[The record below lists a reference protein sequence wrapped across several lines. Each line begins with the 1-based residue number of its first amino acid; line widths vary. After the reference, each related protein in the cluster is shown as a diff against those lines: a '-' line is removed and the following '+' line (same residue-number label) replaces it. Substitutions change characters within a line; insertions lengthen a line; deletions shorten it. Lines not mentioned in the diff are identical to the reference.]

1 MGRRAEMS
9 GKIRKPV
16 TPRRVLGWLLRG
28 IGALLL
34 CFFLAITVP
43 YAWNH
48 PGVSQEYQEQ
58 VSVTDFRD
66 QTTGPERVKLLPD
79 NQEALEERIRL
90 ITGATERVIYASFDL
105 RMDNSGQD
113 VMALLLDAAK
123 RGVQVQLLVDG
134 LMPYTQ
140 VGHWDLFRALA
151 AQPNV
156 ELRRYNPPSL
166 LRPLEF
172 HGRMH
177 DKYVIVDETAY
188 LLGGRNTYDY
198 FLGDYPTN
206 HPSHDLELL
215 VYNTL
220 GDDNQGSMAQVLDYF
235 RSVWN
240 LDCTVPW
247 FEEESLLED
256 AGVQQAVSQLEDRF
270 QWLKNTYP
278 EAFRPVDYAAET
290 QEAGAIHLVS
300 NPTNPQVKEPQVL
313 YTMTQLLSSA
323 EEEVLFQSP
332 YVVCNDVMYDSLE
345 QIVSSVPSVTLL
357 VNNVVTG
364 ENFMASSDYLRSKG
378 DILKTGVTLYEYAV
392 INNHS
397 KCAVIDDDLAIVGS
411 FNWDMRSA
419 YLDTELMLVVASPE
433 LNRSLREYTQSLL
446 AESRLCLD
454 EDTYETPAGVT
465 APVMPAAK
473 GVILGL
479 LQIVTIPL
487 RSLL

>member
-1 MGRRAEMS
+1 MGGDIEMREEARR
-9 GKIRKPV
+9 PV
-16 TPRRVLGWLLRG
+16 TLRRGFHWLLRAAG
-28 IGALLL
+28 IFLL
-34 CFFLAITVP
+34 CFLMAIILP

-48 PGVSQEYQEQ
+48 PEPGGDYRQASDAVN
-58 VSVTDFRD
+58 FRD
-66 QTTGPERVKLLPD
+66 ETPGPERVKLLSD

-90 ITGATERVIYASFDL
+90 ITGAQDRVIYASFDL
-105 RMDNSGQD
+105 RTDQSGQD
-113 VMALLLDAAK
+113 VLALLLEAAE

-140 VGHWDLFRALA
+140 IVHWELFQALA

-166 LRPLEF
+166 LNPLEF

-198 FLGDYPTN
+198 FLGDYPTE

-220 GDDNQGSMAQVLDYF
+220 QDGTQGSMAQVLDYF
-235 RSVWN
+235 QDVWN
-240 LDCTVPW
+240 LESTRPW
-247 FEEESLLED
+247 FEDESLLEREQ
-256 AGVQQAVSQLEDRF
+256 VRQAVSQLEDRF

-278 EAFRPVDYAAET
+278 DAFEPADYGEET
-290 QEAGAIHLVS
+290 QPAGAIHLVT
-300 NPTNPQVKEPQVL
+300 NPVTPQVKEPQVL

-323 EEEVLFQSP
+323 RNEVIFQSP
-332 YVVCNDVMYDSLE
+332 YVVCNDAMYDSLE
-345 QIVSSVPSVTLL
+345 QITAAVPSVTLL

-364 ENFMASSDYLRSKG
+364 ENVMASSDYLRNKG
-378 DILKTGVTLYEYAV
+378 GILETGVTLYEYAG

-419 YLDTELMLVVASPE
+419 YLDTELMLVVESRE
-433 LNRSLREYTQSLL
+433 LNRTLRDYTQSLL
-446 AESRLCLD
+446 EESRLCVD
-454 EDTYETPAGVT
+454 EHTYETPAGVDV
-465 APVMPAAK
+465 PEMPGTK
-473 GVILGL
+473 GTLLRL
-479 LQIVTIPL
+479 LQIITIPL

>member
-1 MGRRAEMS
+1 MS
-9 GKIRKPV
+9 RKIRRPV

-28 IGALLL
+28 VGALLL

-48 PGVSQEYQEQ
+48 PEVSQEYIDQ
-58 VSVTDFRD
+58 VSAIDFRD
-66 QTTGPERVKLLPD
+66 QAPGLERVKLLTD

-90 ITGATERVIYASFDL
+90 ISGATERVIYASFDL
-105 RMDNSGQD
+105 RLDNSGQD
-113 VMALLLDAAK
+113 VLALLLDASR
-123 RGVQVQLLVDG
+123 RGVQVQLLLDG

-140 VGHWDLFRALA
+140 IGNWDFFRALA

-156 ELRRYNPPSL
+156 ELCRYNPPSL

-198 FLGDYPTN
+198 FLGDYPTS

-215 VYNTL
+215 VYNTQ
-220 GDDNQGSMAQVLDYF
+220 GDDTQGSMAQVLDYF

-240 LDCTVPW
+240 LESTVSW
-247 FEEESLLED
+247 FEDESLLED
-256 AGVQQAVSQLEDRF
+256 AGVQEAVSQLEDRF

-278 EAFRPVDYAAET
+278 EAFQPVDYEAET

-300 NPTNPQVKEPQVL
+300 NPVNPQVKEPHVL

-332 YVVCNDVMYDSLE
+332 YVVCNDVMYDDLE
-345 QIVSSVPSVTLL
+345 RIVSAVPSVTLL

-364 ENFMASSDYLRSKG
+364 ENIMASSDYLRSKG
-378 DILKTGVTLYEYAV
+378 AILETGVTLYEYAV

-397 KCAVIDDDLAIVGS
+397 KCAVIDDDLAVVGS

-433 LNRSLREYTQSLL
+433 LNQSLRDYTQSLL
-446 AESRLCLD
+446 AESRLCVD
-454 EDTYETPAGVT
+454 ENTYETPPGIT
-465 APVMPAAK
+465 APKMPAAK